1 MIVKIATVVMVGAA
15 LSVPMMAQTS
25 AADNYKAKC
34 AMCHGADGSGKA
46 AMKVEPFSAKKS
58 EADVLAAIKNGAS
71 GAGPMKMTGFAGKLS
86 DAEITALVKYVKT
99 LAK

>member
-1 MIVKIATVVMVGAA
+1 MIVRIATVAMLGAA
-15 LSVPMMAQTS
+15 LSAPMMAQTS

-46 AMKVEPFSAKKS
+46 AMKIEPFSAKTS
-58 EADVLAAIKNGAS
+58 DADSAAAIKNGKA
-71 GAGPMKMTGFAGKLS
+71 GAGPVKMTGYAGKLS